1 MSMAAHFVAPAT
13 AETSAMG
20 KKSIW
25 TGRILSGLVAA
36 FLIFDAV
43 IHLLKPPAVVQ
54 AFAQLHLPL
63 NLAVDLGVIE
73 LICIAL
79 YVIPRTAVVG
89 AVFLT
94 GYLGG
99 AVAIQLA
106 TSNSLFGEILFPV
119 YTAIVLWGGL
129 YLRDER
135 VRALVPWHKPL

>member
-1 MSMAAHFVAPAT
+1 MGTAAHFVAQT
-13 AETSAMG
+13 TMESGSIG

-25 TGRILSGLVAA
+25 MGRVLSGLVTA

-63 NLAVDLGVIE
+63 SLAVDLGVIE
-73 LICIAL
+73 LVCIAL
-79 YVIPRTAVVG
+79 YVIPRTAVAG

-99 AVAIQLA
+99 AVAIQVT

-135 VRALVPWHKPL
+135 VRTLAPWR